1 MAEQKKYAGLDTLRT
16 FLDNLKTTFSSL
28 SHSHTL
34 SDITDYTVDGELSST
49 STNPV
54 QNKVLNAEF
63 EAISQAM
70 IAYDAALEDKANV
83 EHNHDDK
90 YYTETEI
97 DTKLAE
103 VDGKLEQKVNTS
115 TLENYYTGTEVDN
128 LLSSK
133 SDSTHNHD
141 SDYDT
146 KGAASE
152 ALTSA
157 NAYTDT
163 AVANLASTTVVDNKI
178 SAHDTNAEAHNDI
191 RDLITGLNEQLE
203 LFLDVDDTTKDQLSE
218 VLALIEANKGTLESL
233 TTSKINVSAIVDNLT
248 TASTDKVLSANQGVV
263 ISGLI
268 SALSIELEA
277 LESTVNTHTHDDRYY
292 TEAEINDQVSTIN
305 TSISNIVDGIT
316 TVAKASKDA
325 SGNVITTTYEL
336 KTDAN
341 SKLAEAKSYTDTE
354 ISEHNTSTSAHSD
367 LFALKADANDLTSH
381 INNKS
386 NPHGVTLSQLGVTAT
401 AAELNKMDGV
411 TATTAE
417 LNYVNGVT
425 SNIQTQLDGKAASDH
440 SHSNYVPTTRT
451 VNSKVLSSNI
461 TLSASDVGADASGTA
476 SSAVST
482 HNSSS
487 SAHSSLFAAKANVSD
502 LDNYYTKAEIDS
514 IELITVDDID
524 TIYNASISFINEV
537 TF

>member
-1 MAEQKKYAGLDTLRT
+1 M
-16 FLDNLKTTFSSL
+16 
-28 SHSHTL
+28 
-34 SDITDYTVDGELSST
+34 
-49 STNPV
+49 
-54 QNKVLNAEF
+54 
-63 EAISQAM
+63 
-70 IAYDAALEDKANV
+70 
-83 EHNHDDK
+83 
-90 YYTETEI
+90 
-97 DTKLAE
+97 
-103 VDGKLEQKVNTS
+103 
-115 TLENYYTGTEVDN
+115 
-128 LLSSK
+128 
-133 SDSTHNHD
+133 
-141 SDYDT
+141 
-146 KGAASE
+146 
-152 ALTSA
+152 
-157 NAYTDT
+157 
-163 AVANLASTTVVDNKI
+163 
-178 SAHDTNAEAHNDI
+178 
-191 RDLITGLNEQLE
+191 ITGLNEQLE